1 MRVVFGG
8 KCVRQDKGLGPNR
21 PKSLS
26 AHRFL
31 ESTHGLGES
40 THLALCP
47 MLQGKKEGPRPA
59 SSRYIPEK
67 LS

>member
-1 MRVVFGG
+1 MVGFWGI
-8 KCVRQDKGLGPNR
+8 CVGQDKGLGPNG

-31 ESTHGLGES
+31 ESTPICGES

-47 MLQGKKEGPRPA
+47 MLQGKKESPRPA

-67 LS
+67 LP